1 MAILS
6 KGCKADNFE
15 SHSSLKLSFTRPSFQ
30 FCWMWIFPWTKL
42 SWYSCPEWDELGW
55 FSWFWQF
62 LFEGLSSFNLKRCF
76 TCMHGLVV
84 YMKEG
89 LTFALTKSLENSA
102 DAFWCFDLIYFSQC
116 LTSFSSINHLYC
128 GYEWFLIL
136 FHLTQMRF
144 SWSTHLLM
152 CLIHHKDWLTYSC
165 GADRSGQLCYNFS
178 ISNDLDG

>member
-6 KGCKADNFE
+6 KECKADNFE

-102 DAFWCFDLIYFSQC
+102 GAFLMFWLNLLQSMSYFFFLYQSPLLWLWMVFD
-116 LTSFSSINHLYC
+116 
-128 GYEWFLIL
+128 
-136 FHLTQMRF
+136 
-144 SWSTHLLM
+144 
-152 CLIHHKDWLTYSC
+152 
-165 GADRSGQLCYNFS
+165 S
-178 ISNDLDG
+178 ISSNIDEILLINSSANVFNPS